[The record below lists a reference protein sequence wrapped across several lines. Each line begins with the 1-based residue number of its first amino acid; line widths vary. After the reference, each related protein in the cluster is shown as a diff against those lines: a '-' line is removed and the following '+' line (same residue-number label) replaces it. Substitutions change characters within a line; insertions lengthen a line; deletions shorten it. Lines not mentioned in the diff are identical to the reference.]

1 MKQLKGA
8 RLLSATMNMRKYLNR
23 LTSRG
28 DLTQGEYQVL
38 RHIRLASAGFPADGK
53 PSPVRA
59 ATLSD
64 KLELS
69 RPSITRILNTLE
81 RRGFIIRKI
90 DREDRRSITIELTE
104 KGGEAL
110 DRANKALLAEDA
122 ATLAEAAD
130 AIGDDVEL
138 LWAEETWV
146 LATAPLGSS
155 ADRVQDLLADLALGV
170 APEPSGRDS

>member
-1 MKQLKGA
+1 MRNYLHRKQHVAREESVLKQLKGA

-90 DREDRRSITIELTE
+90 DREDRRSISIELTE

-110 DRANKALLAEDA
+110 DRANKALLAIAERLVDSLGDA
-122 ATLAEAAD
+122 DTDKLIELVDKLA
-130 AIGDDVEL
+130 AIYKEMLDEKG
-138 LWAEETWV
+138 AENGE
-146 LATAPLGSS
+146 
-155 ADRVQDLLADLALGV
+155 
-170 APEPSGRDS
+170 